1 MAWDVYG
8 QSSAYGQPK
17 QVYAEKVL
25 YLDFDG
31 VLHDGE
37 VYWHIKRGI
46 YMKTPGRRL
55 FEWMAILEELL
66 APYPDVKIV
75 LSTSWVRARNFNFA
89 RSQLSPA
96 LQARV
101 IGATF
106 HKREM
111 RKDMFDLLSRGAQI
125 VQDVGRRRP
134 LKWFSVDDDV
144 SDWPKGYL
152 KHLVATESDRGIS
165 APSVQAHIRRQL
177 AAMHASG

>member
-8 QSSAYGQPK
+8 QASAYGLTK
-17 QVYAEKVL
+17 QAYAEKVL

-89 RSQLSPA
+89 RAQLSPA
-96 LQARV
+96 LRARV

-111 RKDMFDLLSRGAQI
+111 RGADFDLLSRGAQ
-125 VQDVGRRRP
+125 VLRDVGRRQPR
-134 LKWFSVDDDV
+134 KWFAIDDDTKG
-144 SDWPKGYL
+144 WPNGYL
-152 KHLVATESDRGIS
+152 AHLVATNSDLGIS
-165 APSVQAHIRRQL
+165 DLAVQAAIRAQL
-177 AAMHASG
+177 AAM

>member
-1 MAWDVYG
+1 MRWNPHDPNLPFG
-8 QSSAYGQPK
+8 RIK
-17 QVYAEKVL
+17 QAYAEKVI

-37 VYWHIKRGI
+37 VYWHVKRGI

-89 RSQLSPA
+89 RSKLSPA

-111 RKDMFDLLSRGAQI
+111 RKDLFDLLSRGAQI
-125 VQDVGRRRP
+125 VQDVGRRQP
-134 LKWFSVDDDV
+134 QKWFSIDDDV
-144 SDWPKGYL
+144 LDWPRGYL
-152 KHLVATESDRGIS
+152 RHLVATDSSAGLSDPR
-165 APSVQAHIRRQL
+165 VQAAIRRQL
-177 AAMHASG
+177 EAM

>member
-1 MAWDVYG
+1 MGWDLYG
-8 QSSAYGQPK
+8 LPLTYGRTR

-31 VLHDGE
+31 VVHDGE
-37 VYWHIKRGI
+37 VYWHVKRGI

-75 LSTSWVRARNFNFA
+75 LSTSWVRVRNFNFA
-89 RSQLSPA
+89 RSMLSPA

-111 RKDMFDLLSRGAQI
+111 RKDVFELLSRGAQV
-125 VQDVGRRRP
+125 VQDAGRRQP
-134 LKWFSVDDDV
+134 KHWFALDDDV
-144 SDWPKGYL
+144 EDWPKAFLGN
-152 KHLVATESDRGIS
+152 LVATVSSKGVSD
-165 APSVQAHIRRQL
+165 PDVQAAIRAQL
-177 AAMHASG
+177 ARMYA

>member
-1 MAWDVYG
+1 MAWGVYG
-8 QSSAYGQPK
+8 QASVPGLTK

-46 YMKTPGRRL
+46 YMKTPGRQL

-66 APYPDVKIV
+66 APYPEVKIV

-89 RSQLSPA
+89 RSKLSPA
-96 LQARV
+96 LQRRV

-111 RKDMFDLLSRGAQI
+111 RGADFDLLSRGAQ
-125 VQDVGRRRP
+125 VVRDVGRRQP
-134 LKWFSVDDDV
+134 KKWFAVDDDTK
-144 SDWPKGYL
+144 DWPRGYIR
-152 KHLVATESDRGIS
+152 HLVATDSAVGIS
-165 APSVQAHIRRQL
+165 DPVVQAAIRTQL
-177 AAMHASG
+177 AAM

>member
-1 MAWDVYG
+1 MDWDW
-8 QSSAYGQPK
+8 QGQPSTYGRTK
-17 QVYAEKVL
+17 QVYAEKVV

-46 YMKTPGRRL
+46 YMKTPGRHL
-55 FEWMAILEELL
+55 FEWMEILEMLL

-89 RSQLSPA
+89 RSKLSPS

-106 HKREM
+106 HRREM
-111 RKDMFDLLSRGAQI
+111 RKDMFDLLPRGTQV

-134 LKWFSVDDDV
+134 KMWFAIDDDTQ
-144 SDWPKGYL
+144 DWPHGYL
-152 KHLVATESDRGIS
+152 SNLVATDSDQGLS
-165 APSVQAHIRRQL
+165 APQVQASIRAQL
-177 AAMHASG
+177 AAM